1 MGNRPLSRSVN
12 KQSVPSQAISV
23 VSSVP
28 PSNISWDDTVAY
40 IPPVSIG
47 RVIKVYDG
55 DTMTIACCLHGD
67 STVERYYRFSVR
79 LAGID
84 TPEMKSRNP
93 TEKSLATAAQTA
105 LSNLVL
111 HQLVTLR
118 NVKFEK
124 YGRLLADVYVTDNST
139 GKELHV
145 NQYMLDRGYAVYY
158 DGGAKPEWSV
168 DS

>member
-1 MGNRPLSRSVN
+1 MGNRPLSRSPPLG
-12 KQSVPSQAISV
+12 QSAPSSAPLGPSA
-23 VSSVP
+23 P
-28 PSNISWDDTVAY
+28 PANISWDDTVAY

-93 TEKSLATAAQTA
+93 TEKSLATAAQNA

-111 HQLVTLR
+111 HQLVSLR

-124 YGRLLADVYVTDNST
+124 YGRLLADVYVTDNGT